1 MAEKRDYY
9 EVLGVSKTAGEDELK
24 KAYRVLAKKYHPDMN
39 PGDKDAEAKFK
50 EVNEA
55 YAVLSDPD
63 KRAKY
68 DQMGHAAFDPASGG
82 GYGGGYGDFGGF
94 DFGDIFGS
102 FFGGGSGGSR
112 RNGPTRGEDL
122 EVRITID
129 FMEAVNGCKKE
140 ISYNRVEHCPSCN
153 GSGAAKGTHAE
164 TCATCRGQ
172 GQVKTTQRTPL
183 GMFQSTRPCPDCK
196 GTGKIIRNPCPDCRG
211 TGMKTVKKKLDTTIP
226 QGIDNGQNIVI
237 RDRGN
242 EGKNGGSAGDL
253 YISVSVRPH
262 PTFERK
268 GYDVHCELP
277 ITFVEAALGA
287 EVDVPTLEGSEKMKI
302 EGETQTGTV
311 LTMRGRGIPNI
322 NSPKQRGNLYL
333 HCVVETPRNLTEKQK
348 DILRQFGDA
357 TGNRNYQKKQSLLR
371 RFFKG

>member
-9 EVLGVSKTAGEDELK
+9 EVLGVSKTASEDELK

-55 YAVLSDPD
+55 YAILSDSD

-68 DQMGHAAFDPASGG
+68 DQMGHAAFDPASG

-102 FFGGGSGGSR
+102 FFGGGSSGSR

-122 EVRITID
+122 EVRVTID
-129 FMEAVNGCKKE
+129 FMEAVKGCKKE
-140 ISYNRVEHCPSCN
+140 ISYNRVEHCSSCN

-196 GTGKIIRNPCPDCRG
+196 GTGKVIKNPCPECRG
-211 TGMKTVKKKLDTTIP
+211 TGIKTVKKKLDATIP

-237 RDRGN
+237 RERGN

-302 EGETQTGTV
+302 DGETQTGTV
-311 LTMRGRGIPNI
+311 LTMRGKGIPNI
-322 NSPKQRGNLYL
+322 NNPRQRGNLYL

-357 TGNRNYQKKQSLLR
+357 TGNKNYQKKQSLLR
-371 RFFKG
+371 KFFKS

>member
-9 EVLGVSKTAGEDELK
+9 EVLGVSKTASEDELK

-55 YAVLSDPD
+55 YAILSDSD

-68 DQMGHAAFDPASGG
+68 DQMGHAAFDPASG

-102 FFGGGSGGSR
+102 FFGGGSSGSR

-122 EVRITID
+122 EVRVTID
-129 FMEAVNGCKKE
+129 FMEAVKGCKKE
-140 ISYNRVEHCPSCN
+140 ISYNRVEHCSSCN

-196 GTGKIIRNPCPDCRG
+196 GTGKIIKNPCPECRG
-211 TGMKTVKKKLDTTIP
+211 TGIKTVKKKLDATIP

-237 RDRGN
+237 RERGN

-302 EGETQTGTV
+302 DGETQTGTV
-311 LTMRGRGIPNI
+311 LTMRGKGIPNI
-322 NSPKQRGNLYL
+322 NNPRQRGNLYL

-357 TGNRNYQKKQSLLR
+357 TGNKNYQKKQSLLR
-371 RFFKG
+371 KFFKS